1 MTVRNEQTS
10 KRVAKIA
17 GSITALSTSA
27 NNKVVILVS
36 RNERNA
42 LQVLGTRVKAIC
54 TGAQLKAVSAS
65 CLTQAADRAK

>member
-1 MTVRNEQTS
+1 MDEKTS
-10 KRVAKIA
+10 KRVARIA

-54 TGAQLKAVSAS
+54 TGAQLKSLGAS